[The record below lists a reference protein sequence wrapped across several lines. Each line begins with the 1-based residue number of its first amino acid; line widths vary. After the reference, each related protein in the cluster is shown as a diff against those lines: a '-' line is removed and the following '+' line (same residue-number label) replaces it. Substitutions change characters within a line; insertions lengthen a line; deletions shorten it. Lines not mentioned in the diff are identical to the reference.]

1 MKAKTLHRA
10 KSFLTLAGLFIAT
23 LAIAAG
29 LNSSQASPAQARE
42 VRIVNVSA
50 TTGQNVNVAVE
61 LVSQGNENAIGFSLN
76 FNPAVLSAPATVP
89 GNGAAGAML
98 NVNPAQVANGRLGV
112 ALALSTGQTF
122 AAGTRQLIV
131 VTFTVAG
138 NAAAGSSPIT
148 FGDQPIAREISDVT
162 ANTLT
167 SAFTAGAVTVQ
178 QPNPVPVLNSLNPAS
193 ATAGSSGITLTV
205 NGSNFAG
212 NSEVRWNNSPRTTT
226 FVSATQLTATIP
238 SSDLVAAG
246 TATVTVVSPAPGG
259 GTSNSLTFTI
269 NNPAPTITSLSPNA
283 VTAGG
288 TAFTLTVN
296 GSGFVNG
303 STVQWNGS
311 PRTTTF
317 GSATQLTA
325 AIPASDIATAGT
337 ANVTVN
343 SPAPGGGTS
352 AAATFT
358 INNPTPSITTLNPN
372 SATTGGAAF
381 TLTVNGSG
389 FVNGSTVRWNGSART
404 TTFGSATQLTAAIP
418 ATDIASNGSAI
429 VTVVNPAP
437 GGGTSNSA
445 SFTINQSQNPVP
457 TITTL
462 NPSSATAGGAAF
474 TLTINGT
481 NFINDSTV
489 WWNGGFRTTT
499 FVSATQLT
507 AAIPATDIA
516 TAGTASVTVTNPAPG
531 GGTTAAATFTINNPA
546 PTLTSLNP
554 NSAAAGGAA
563 FTLTLNGSG
572 FVNSSTVWWNGS
584 QRTTTFVNATQLTAA
599 IPASDIATAGTA
611 SVSVN
616 NPAPGGGSS
625 NNLSFTIN
633 NPAPTL
639 TNISPNSATAG
650 GAAFILTVNGSGFV
664 NGSTVQWNGSSRT
677 TTFVSATQ
685 LTAAIPATDIA
696 SAGTANVTVNNPTPG
711 GGISNAVT
719 FTINQQQNP
728 VPAITTI
735 SPNSATTGGAAF
747 SLTVNGSNFI
757 NGSTVRWNG
766 NARTT
771 TFVSATQ
778 LTAAIPASDIASA
791 GTASVTVVTATPGGG
806 TSNAVSFTINAA
818 APSPIITGINPV
830 SVVAGT
836 GAFTMTVI
844 GANFVNNSTV
854 HWNGN
859 ARTTTFA
866 SATQLTAI
874 IPATDIITAG
884 VASVTVVTP
893 APGGGTSNAQTF
905 SIVNRVTSVS
915 AASFLGNE
923 LAAESIVAA
932 FGVAMAT
939 GVAIA
944 DTQPL
949 PTTLLGTKVAVRDS
963 LGVERLSPLFFVAPS
978 QVNYL
983 IPAGTAN
990 GTATIVITSGD
1001 NTTSVGTQQISTV
1014 APGLFTANASGVGV
1028 PAANVFRLTANG
1040 AQSFESF
1047 AMFDSSLGR
1056 FVPRPIDL
1064 GPEGDQVFALLFG
1077 TGFRFNGALSSVSVK
1092 IGGVDCEVLY
1102 AADAPGFIG
1111 LDQCNARIPRSLL
1124 GRGEVDL
1131 VITVNGKIANTVRV
1145 NIK

>member
-76 FNPAVLSAPATVP
+76 FNPTVLSAPATVP

-269 NNPAPTITSLSPNA
+269 NNPAPTITTLSPNA

-352 AAATFT
+352 ATATFT
-358 INNPTPSITTLNPN
+358 INNPTPGITTLNPN

-516 TAGTASVTVTNPAPG
+516 TAGSASVTVTNPAPG

-584 QRTTTFVNATQLTAA
+584 QRTTTFVSATQLTAA

-639 TNISPNSATAG
+639 TN
-650 GAAFILTVNGSGFV
+650 
-664 NGSTVQWNGSSRT
+664 
-677 TTFVSATQ
+677 
-685 LTAAIPATDIA
+685 
-696 SAGTANVTVNNPTPG
+696 
-711 GGISNAVT
+711 
-719 FTINQQQNP
+719 
-728 VPAITTI
+728 I

-791 GTASVTVVTATPGGG
+791 GTASVTVVTPTPGGG

-818 APSPIITGINPV
+818 TPAPTIASLNPGFAI
-830 SVVAGT
+830 AGGT
-836 GAFTMTVI
+836 AFTLTVT
-844 GANFVNNSTV
+844 GTNFVNSSSV
-854 HWNGN
+854 QWNGSG
-859 ARTTTFA
+859 RTTTFL
-866 SATQLTAI
+866 SATQLTAA
-874 IPATDIITAG
+874 IPAADIATAG
-884 VASVTVVTP
+884 TATITVVTP
-893 APGGGTSNAQTF
+893 APGGGTSNAQPF
-905 SIVNRVTSVS
+905 NIVSRVTSVS
-915 AASFLGNE
+915 AASFFGNE

-932 FGVAMAT
+932 FGVGMAT

-944 DTQPL
+944 DSQPL
-949 PTTLLGTKVAVRDS
+949 PTMLLGTKVSVRDS
-963 LGVERLSPLFFVAPS
+963 LGMERLSPLFFVAPS
-978 QVNYL
+978 QINYL
-983 IPAGTAN
+983 IPPGTAN
-990 GTATIVITSGD
+990 GLATITVTSGD
-1001 NTTSVGTQQISTV
+1001 NNISMGTQQISTV